1 MLRLKMMPLIIQ
13 LKEGGRN
20 MERQVY
26 VVTLEV
32 APAFSRCFPKV
43 EAERMANIIRDAV
56 RAKSCSFIG
65 PVPFKIT
72 VQPVGEAALASG
84 EMREYTPEEFGELP
98 EELTVS
104 SASEPETKRVE
115 VKWS

>member
-1 MLRLKMMPLIIQ
+1 MEKQ
-13 LKEGGRN
+13 LF
-20 MERQVY
+20 

-32 APAFSRCFPKV
+32 CPALRCYFPKV

-72 VQPVGEAALASG
+72 VEQADEVASASG
-84 EMREYTPEEFGELP
+84 EMREYSPEEFDEVA
-98 EELTVS
+98 EEPTA
-104 SASEPETKRVE
+104 SAAH
-115 VKWS
+115 

>member
-1 MLRLKMMPLIIQ
+1 
-13 LKEGGRN
+13 
-20 MERQVY
+20 MEKQMY

-32 APAFSRCFPKV
+32 CPALSCYFPKV

-72 VQPVGEAALASG
+72 VEQADEVASASG
-84 EMREYTPEEFGELP
+84 ETREYVPEEFGDVP
-98 EELTVS
+98 EGLTTS
-104 SASEPETKRVE
+104 LTH
-115 VKWS
+115 